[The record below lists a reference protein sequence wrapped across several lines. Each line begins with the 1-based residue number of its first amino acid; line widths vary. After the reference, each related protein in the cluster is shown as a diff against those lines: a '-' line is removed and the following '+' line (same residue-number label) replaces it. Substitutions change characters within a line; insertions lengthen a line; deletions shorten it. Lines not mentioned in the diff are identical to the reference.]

1 MYPTFKFDKE
11 ITVLETFAG
20 IGSQR
25 KALDRLA
32 KKYDLK
38 INYLPPIEIDKYAIA
53 SYNAIHGTNHRTKDI
68 TKTKGSEYGKIDLL
82 TYSFPCQD
90 ISIAGKQAGFSKG
103 SGTRSGLLWEVERIL
118 KEMKYL
124 PKVLLMENVRN
135 LVSEK
140 HMPDFQEWIKELE
153 RLGYSNYWKILN
165 AKDYGIP
172 QNRERVFMVSILG
185 KYNYTFPQPEP
196 LKLRLKDMLEDKVDE
211 KYYLNVELLKT
222 LDVEDYVKKVSKT
235 IRTSGHENTDQHEYD
250 LATVTTNE
258 TLCINSKVNGKQP
271 SLQDRIYDSNGI
283 STAIATG
290 FMPSILETPVI
301 AASRGR
307 NKDNPSARIAGIDLE
322 QRLEINSQGLCN
334 TLTTVQKDNYVVE
347 PVIEV
352 FDYRYDEGVRT
363 RENQDIIPTLT
374 TQVGSS
380 GLSGQPLLKI
390 LENTK
395 KEHGEVEN
403 ENVVIIVDSLNRAYV
418 YDKKTKRLFRIRK
431 LTPLECFRFMGFD
444 DEDYYKA
451 AKVNS
456 NTQLYKQCGNSI
468 VVNVLE
474 KIFEMMI

>member
-32 KKYDLK
+32 KKYNLK
-38 INYLPPIEIDKYAIA
+38 INYLPPIEFDKYAIA
-53 SYNAIHGTNHRTKDI
+53 SYNAIHGTNYKTKDI
-68 TKTKGSEYGKIDLL
+68 TKTFGWEYQEQIDLL
-82 TYSFPCQD
+82 TWSFPCQD
-90 ISIAGKQAGFSKG
+90 ISLAGKGEGLKLGSK
-103 SGTRSGLLWEVERIL
+103 TRSSLGWEIIWL
-118 KEMKYL
+118 IGEMEMYSQK
-124 PKVLLMENVRN
+124 PKVLLMENVKN
-135 LVSEK
+135 LLGEK
-140 HMPDFQEWIKELE
+140 HIKEFYELQKHLE
-153 RLGYSNYWKILN
+153 KLGYKNYWQILN

-172 QNRERVFMVSILG
+172 QNRERVFMISILG
-185 KYNYTFPQPEP
+185 EYTYTFPQPIP
-196 LKLRLKDMLEDKVDE
+196 LKLRLKDLLEDEVDE

-222 LDVEDYVKKVSKT
+222 LDVEDYVKKVSKI
-235 IRTSGHENTDQHEYD
+235 IRTSGHGNTDQHEWD
-250 LATVTTNE
+250 LATVATNK

-271 SLQDRIYDSNGI
+271 SLQDRIYDINGI
-283 STAIATG
+283 STAITTS

-307 NKDNPSARIAGIDLE
+307 NKDNPSARTAGIDLE

-347 PVIEV
+347 PVKETYLQKSI
-352 FDYRYDEGVRT
+352 
-363 RENQDIIPTLT
+363 RET
-374 TQVGSS
+374 T
-380 GLSGQPLLKI
+380 
-390 LENTK
+390 EN
-395 KEHGEVEN
+395 N
-403 ENVVIIVDSLNRAYV
+403 INL
-418 YDKKTKRLFRIRK
+418 RIRK
-431 LTPLECFRFMGFD
+431 LTPLECFRLMGFD

-456 NTQLYKQCGNSI
+456 NAQLYKQCGNSI

>member
-1 MYPTFKFDKE
+1 
-11 ITVLETFAG
+11 
-20 IGSQR
+20 
-25 KALDRLA
+25 
-32 KKYDLK
+32 
-38 INYLPPIEIDKYAIA
+38 
-53 SYNAIHGTNHRTKDI
+53 
-68 TKTKGSEYGKIDLL
+68 
-82 TYSFPCQD
+82 
-90 ISIAGKQAGFSKG
+90 
-103 SGTRSGLLWEVERIL
+103 
-118 KEMKYL
+118 
-124 PKVLLMENVRN
+124 MENNQV
-135 LVSEK
+135 
-140 HMPDFQEWIKELE
+140 
-153 RLGYSNYWKILN
+153 YKI
-165 AKDYGIP
+165 
-172 QNRERVFMVSILG
+172 EFM
-185 KYNYTFPQPEP
+185 
-196 LKLRLKDMLEDKVDE
+196 
-211 KYYLNVELLKT
+211 
-222 LDVEDYVKKVSKT
+222 
-235 IRTSGHENTDQHEYD
+235 
-250 LATVTTNE
+250 TVTE
-258 TLCINSKVNGKQP
+258 YQQLLYKF
-271 SLQDRIYDSNGI
+271 L
-283 STAIATG
+283 
-290 FMPSILETPVI
+290 PSILETPVI

-307 NKDNPSARIAGIDLE
+307 NKDNPSARTAGIDLE

-395 KEHGEVEN
+395 KEHVEVEN

-431 LTPLECFRFMGFD
+431 LTPLECFRLMGFD
-444 DEDYYKA
+444 DEDYKA